1 MLTQIL
7 SKFNLKH
14 TNTPFEERF
23 AETGWRVFHH
33 ALEETRRRR
42 QNYLSLG
49 HLLNAL
55 AIESPDVFND
65 VISHAEIEPKKAQE
79 FIWENLESI
88 PQQAA
93 WQGVRIAPEVT
104 LLVRQAQ
111 DAAQK
116 AGRKI
121 EAADLGQVLS
131 KGKLEFL
138 RTVKWK
144 VA

>member
-1 MLTQIL
+1 MACFSPRFGRNQTPPAEL
-7 SKFNLKH
+7 SFAW
-14 TNTPFEERF
+14 TFAERF
-23 AETGWRVFHH
+23 G
-33 ALEETRRRR
+33 
-42 QNYLSLG
+42 N
-49 HLLNAL
+49 
-55 AIESPDVFND
+55 ESPDVFND
-65 VISHAEIEPKKAQE
+65 VISHAEIKPKKAQE

-88 PQQAA
+88 HQQAA